1 MQDKARQRK
10 QTGKQTLRKTHS
22 QAVTAKAPKSE
33 AVFAPATLLLLLGKK
48 SGLYKY
54 YFQGSLCHR
63 THPEWSWQGP
73 EPRSTRLQNDSEL
86 QHAMNVADLQDDDY
100 DEYDDYGEIDELAAT
115 PSYLPELQ
123 PASISTASAASY
135 SQSDAS
141 YSQSDALFSNAPDQ
155 SYTPPSSISP
165 PSGSSNSYGG
175 GTYSGGGINDMS
187 SMGRSLPASSPPAP
201 VSKYGGGDKCPR
213 CNKTVYFAESKEGPN
228 NIKYHR

>member
-1 MQDKARQRK
+1 MGAKKWPTVHVVQNYCPSRTSVSNPGAGRDQRQDPLVCR
-10 QTGKQTLRKTHS
+10 T
-22 QAVTAKAPKSE
+22 TA
-33 AVFAPATLLLLLGKK
+33 
-48 SGLYKY
+48 
-54 YFQGSLCHR
+54 
-63 THPEWSWQGP
+63 
-73 EPRSTRLQNDSEL
+73 

-123 PASISTASAASY
+123 PASISTASASSY
-135 SQSDAS
+135 SQSDAPGS
-141 YSQSDALFSNAPDQ
+141 NSQPAPSTYSPPDQ

-175 GTYSGGGINDMS
+175 GSYSGGGINDMS
-187 SMGRSLPASSPPAP
+187 SMGSSLPSSSPPAP
-201 VSKYGGGDKCPR
+201 ASKYGGGDKCPR